1 MKIFIIFKIIDIKNE
16 IYKFLHNSVYFL
28 FLSIFSVYFIFDLK
42 INIFDNKNNDRIYLI
57 IFI

>member
-1 MKIFIIFKIIDIKNE
+1 MKYINFDII
-16 IYKFLHNSVYFL
+16 
-28 FLSIFSVYFIFDLK
+28 LSIFYFLAYFIFDLK